1 MDFDFCFLV
10 LSCDKNIRLL
20 DIFLDQLFINM
31 DAKIKTYIM
40 MEELKVNDSR
50 VVSLI
55 TGKKPWSDR
64 LETALSLITEKNVIL
79 ICDDDIIETRIAM
92 DELKRL
98 SDKMLEDN
106 TIGNIMLT
114 EIIGKSKDEIF
125 CDNYLL
131 REHYGR
137 YKTALQVGIWN
148 KEFLKKITVKGE
160 SPWEF
165 ETFSNIRSFTECY
178 KCYALKSNKF
188 KPINYNDGFYVI
200 QGKVFRKE
208 RERLEKILS
217 RSMSIEG
224 MDEWEE
230 EPIRDNIKLVPRIIR
245 RLRIILLYNVYYL
258 KSKVR
263 GIA

>member
-10 LSCDKNIRLL
+10 LSCDKNARLL

-31 DAKIKTYIM
+31 DVKIKTYIM
-40 MEELKVNDSR
+40 MEELEVIDSR
-50 VVSLI
+50 VVSLR

-64 LETALSLITEKNVIL
+64 LETALTLITEKNVIL
-79 ICDDDIIETRIAM
+79 ICDDDIVETKMAM

-98 SDKMLEDN
+98 SDKMIEDN

-114 EIIGKSKDEIF
+114 EIIGKSKKETL

-131 REHYGR
+131 RDHYGR

-148 KEFLKKITVKGE
+148 KEFLKRITVKGE

-165 ETFSNIRSFTECY
+165 ETFSNIRSFTEYY
-178 KCYALKSNKF
+178 KCYALKSNKY
-188 KPINYNDGFYVI
+188 KPISYNDGFFVI
-200 QGKVFRKE
+200 QGKVFKKE
-208 RERLEKILS
+208 RERLEQVLLKD
-217 RSMSIEG
+217 MKVDG

-230 EPIRDNIKLVPRIIR
+230 EPVRDNIRFIPRVLR
-245 RLRIILLYNVYYL
+245 RLKIMVLYAKFYFEAKML
-258 KSKVR
+258 H
-263 GIA
+263 I